1 MCYANPLKDAVERR
15 WGGAKFGGGG
25 GRKWRFSPGGSLPL
39 GHLSV
44 TSNRDSSLATQRS
57 VHSAIHE
64 RVVAQTGTRPS
75 GASFPAVVVIRNQYP
90 TLIGPARVGGVE
102 HSEDFMADRH
112 PRTAEGR
119 PKA

>member
-1 MCYANPLKDAVERR
+1 VQE
-15 WGGAKFGGGG
+15 FGGD
-25 GRKWRFSPGGSLPL
+25 
-39 GHLSV
+39 SV
-44 TSNRDSSLATQRS
+44 TCNRDSSLTTQRS
-57 VHSAIHE
+57 IHSAIHE